1 MWSRF
6 TRLGIAINLLLVSS
20 GLLGQH
26 RFEITPDVEEAYTY
40 AMSLRKSKALE
51 KIKEIKTT
59 DPNNLM
65 VLHVE
70 NYIDFFDIFINED
83 KTEFDKLER
92 NKNLRLE
99 QIEDANVKSPYNRFV
114 RAEITL
120 QWALARM
127 KFNERFTAAS
137 EIYSAYNLLEKN
149 VAQYP
154 DFLLNRKSL
163 SILHALAESLPGIV
177 RKVFGVDGSIQQG
190 TAEINSLTEL
200 NRDQA
205 SVFYDE
211 ISTIYAY
218 ILSFQNNNKKDA
230 WAFIKGR
237 EMDVEHNPLSCFV
250 VSSMAQKNGHND
262 KVIEVI
268 SSRPQGSEY
277 ENFYYLDFLLG
288 KSKLYRLEKGADEH
302 IKYFIDQFKGQHFI
316 KEAYQKLAW
325 YELVM
330 NNDFLAYK
338 KYMHFCIDEGND
350 LVDEDK
356 QAKREAKKKLI
367 PNPELLKARLLY
379 DGGYYQRA
387 YMILIT
393 KSHLFQEEGPEY
405 LEFNYRLARISQ
417 ALGNLTDAIQYYGY
431 VINIGGRSKSYYAC
445 NSALQIGLI
454 FESQKEY
461 KKAKQYL
468 KKCLKMKPDEYKTG
482 LHQKAN
488 SALERVE
495 EAEK

>member
-200 NRDQA
+200 NRDQ
-205 SVFYDE
+205 
-211 ISTIYAY
+211 
-218 ILSFQNNNKKDA
+218 
-230 WAFIKGR
+230 
-237 EMDVEHNPLSCFV
+237 
-250 VSSMAQKNGHND
+250 
-262 KVIEVI
+262 
-268 SSRPQGSEY
+268 
-277 ENFYYLDFLLG
+277 
-288 KSKLYRLEKGADEH
+288 
-302 IKYFIDQFKGQHFI
+302 
-316 KEAYQKLAW
+316 
-325 YELVM
+325 
-330 NNDFLAYK
+330 
-338 KYMHFCIDEGND
+338 
-350 LVDEDK
+350 
-356 QAKREAKKKLI
+356 
-367 PNPELLKARLLY
+367 
-379 DGGYYQRA
+379 
-387 YMILIT
+387 
-393 KSHLFQEEGPEY
+393 
-405 LEFNYRLARISQ
+405 
-417 ALGNLTDAIQYYGY
+417 
-431 VINIGGRSKSYYAC
+431 
-445 NSALQIGLI
+445 
-454 FESQKEY
+454 
-461 KKAKQYL
+461 
-468 KKCLKMKPDEYKTG
+468 
-482 LHQKAN
+482 
-488 SALERVE
+488 
-495 EAEK
+495 